1 MTDLPVIEIKNLVK
15 DYETT
20 RAVDH
25 LNLTIEKGEVFGLLG
40 PNGAGKT
47 TIILTLLGLSEPT
60 SGTVMV
66 KNYNATTEPINVKRI
81 AGYLPDQVGFSDN
94 LTGIENLIYTALLN
108 GISRDRAAESAEELL
123 ETVSLKDAGHKKTK
137 TYSKGMIQ
145 RLGLA
150 DVLIKEPEIVILD
163 ESTIGIDPKGIND
176 FLDLIRDLSK
186 EKGITVLLSSHLL
199 HQVQKI
205 CDRVGLL
212 VDGKLLALGDIYELA
227 DELFG
232 DKDTFITAEVNPVT
246 DRLLNDLETITAI
259 SEIERKDGLIVMKG
273 PKDAAPVI
281 SKRIAHHNA
290 NLYRLSCKEYGLDD
304 IYQYYFEGGAVNGS
318 S

>member
-1 MTDLPVIEIKNLVK
+1 
-15 DYETT
+15 
-20 RAVDH
+20 
-25 LNLTIEKGEVFGLLG
+25 
-40 PNGAGKT
+40 
-47 TIILTLLGLSEPT
+47 
-60 SGTVMV
+60 
-66 KNYNATTEPINVKRI
+66 
-81 AGYLPDQVGFSDN
+81 
-94 LTGIENLIYTALLN
+94 
-108 GISRDRAAESAEELL
+108 
-123 ETVSLKDAGHKKTK
+123 
-137 TYSKGMIQ
+137 MIQ

-150 DVLIKEPEIVILD
+150 DVLIKEPEIVVLD
-163 ESTIGIDPKGIND
+163 EPTIGIDPKGIND
-176 FLDLIRDLSK
+176 FLDLIRSLSK

-227 DELFG
+227 DKVFG

-246 DRLLNDLETITAI
+246 DRLLNDLETIQTI
-259 SEIERKDGLIVMKG
+259 SEIQRKDGLIVMKG